1 MSKRIMFVGPSGIGK
16 TTLARFI
23 ESKYGIPFISGSMS
37 GLMPDTKEMH
47 HAEFLHQECGELIN
61 KDYQLLNLRNKLFK
75 DKEIFVTDR
84 SYVDLAAYFI
94 YKQSTNIPECE
105 IDTFLGICKDL
116 TIQQCDLL
124 IYLPLS
130 MYNMKEWKMEDNH
143 KRIQNRYYQTQM
155 SDIMGNLLT
164 QWNISSEIEVLV
176 VPQLEFYDRIHMIMS
191 RLD

>member
-1 MSKRIMFVGPSGIGK
+1 MKRIMFVGPSGIGK
-16 TTLARFI
+16 TTLAKFI
-23 ESKYGIPFISGSMS
+23 ETKYGIPFISGSMS
-37 GLMPDTKEMH
+37 DLMPDTKEMH
-47 HAEFLHQECGELIN
+47 HTEFLHQECGELIN

-75 DKEIFVTDR
+75 DKETFVTDR

-105 IDTFLGICKDL
+105 VDAFLDICKDL
-116 TIQQCDLL
+116 TVQQCDLL

-130 MYNMKEWKMEDNH
+130 MYNMKGWPMEDNK
-143 KRIQNRYYQTQM
+143 KRIINRYYQAQM

-164 QWNISSEIEVLV
+164 QWSTLSVIDILV
-176 VPQLEFYDRIHMIMS
+176 VPQLDFYDRIHMIMS

>member
-1 MSKRIMFVGPSGIGK
+1 MKRIMFVGPSGIGK
-16 TTLARFI
+16 TTLAKFI
-23 ESKYGIPFISGSMS
+23 ETKYGIPFISGSMS
-37 GLMPDTKEMH
+37 DLMPDTKEMH

-75 DKEIFVTDR
+75 DKGTFVTDR

-105 IDTFLGICKDL
+105 VDAFLDICKDL
-116 TIQQCDLL
+116 TVQQCDLL

-130 MYNMKEWKMEDNH
+130 MYNMKEWPMEDNK
-143 KRIQNRYYQTQM
+143 KRIINRYYQAQM

-164 QWNISSEIEVLV
+164 QWSILSVIDILV
-176 VPQLEFYDRIHMIMS
+176 VPQLDFYDRIHMIMS
-191 RLD
+191 RLN

>member
-1 MSKRIMFVGPSGIGK
+1 MKRIMFVGPSGIGK
-16 TTLARFI
+16 TTLAKFI
-23 ESKYGIPFISGSMS
+23 ETKYGIPFISGSMS
-37 GLMPDTKEMH
+37 DLMPDTKEMH
-47 HAEFLHQECGELIN
+47 HAEFLHQECGKLIN

-75 DKEIFVTDR
+75 DKETFVTDR

-105 IDTFLGICKDL
+105 VDAFLDICKDL
-116 TIQQCDLL
+116 IVQQCDLL

-130 MYNMKEWKMEDNH
+130 MYNMKGWPMEDNK
-143 KRIQNRYYQTQM
+143 KRIINRYYQAQI

-164 QWNISSEIEVLV
+164 QWWSTLSVIDILV
-176 VPQLEFYDRIHMIMS
+176 VPQLDFYDRIHMIMS

>member
-1 MSKRIMFVGPSGIGK
+1 MFVGPSGIGK
-16 TTLARFI
+16 TTLAKFI
-23 ESKYGIPFISGSMS
+23 ETKYGIPFISGSMS
-37 GLMPDTKEMH
+37 DLMPDTKEMH
-47 HAEFLHQECGELIN
+47 HAEFLHQEYGELLN

-75 DKEIFVTDR
+75 DKETFVTDR

-105 IDTFLGICKDL
+105 VDAFLDICKDL
-116 TIQQCDLL
+116 TVQQCDLL

-130 MYNMKEWKMEDNH
+130 MYNMKEWPMEDNK
-143 KRIQNRYYQTQM
+143 KRIINRYYQAQM

-164 QWNISSEIEVLV
+164 QWSTLSVIDNILV
-176 VPQLEFYDRIHMIMS
+176 VPQLDFYDRIHMIMS